1 MAVRENIKCLYR
13 FMSLPVVG
21 RTMSATRAGIKE
33 HRQGREGEEKGRG
46 GVEMVKVTKVKEY
59 ITFH

>member
-1 MAVRENIKCLYR
+1 
-13 FMSLPVVG
+13 MSLPVVG